1 MFFQELKDLKLA
13 VNRLK
18 TDLVP
23 SLQTEISALQSNT
36 AVLSELETSEGVLS
50 ITAMQLNQDAN
61 AMYRM
66 LKFVLIPLIEELIQ
80 NPEQNQSIQSFDI
93 LRIYHKRI
101 HAHFNDLR
109 ELCNHHI
116 VEMTWSFQK
125 KVSCLN
131 VYHSEQVFLKYVN
144 FMETTLFS
152 LLKPYIKVQTI

>member
-1 MFFQELKDLKLA
+1 MFFQELKDLQLALNQLKLE
-13 VNRLK
+13 LIP
-18 TDLVP
+18 L
-23 SLQTEISALQSNT
+23 LQNEVSALQSNT
-36 AVLSELETSEGVLS
+36 AILSELETSEGVLS
-50 ITAMQLNQDAN
+50 MTAMHLNQDAN

-101 HAHFNDLR
+101 HVHFNDLR
-109 ELCNHHI
+109 ELCNQHI

-152 LLKPYIKVQTI
+152 LLKPYIKVPAI